1 MIQYAISSYY
11 YNNVYLLFS
20 AAIDVSSIM
29 SVDSYVTKSGIKMVS
44 TLHTNTMF
52 LGKLKMGQGGVI
64 SAEYEMPEPRMDII
78 SVK

>member
-1 MIQYAISSYY
+1 M
-11 YNNVYLLFS
+11 
-20 AAIDVSSIM
+20 
-29 SVDSYVTKSGIKMVS
+29 DSYVTKSGIKMVS